1 MVKGQQRQEMERKL
15 YAGFAEVNVVAINPN
30 RKQLNELLGKE
41 DSDDDKEIEYV
52 DEYQDTPRVR
62 IAVWLQ
68 DKAKR
73 LFVHSFNILKKERT
87 NKDGNKYQYINSVQS
102 TSWADEDTNLQTWF
116 TNFTDKEKNVT
127 GDKTYRKALIGE
139 EELASLIRAWLGRLN
154 FNKED
159 TDVTVDTAPLFKG
172 NFKELQSQIGGDF
185 DKSFVVL
192 LGVRTVEPKE
202 GEEGET
208 KQYQAVYGKSF
219 LQDQFMKYINN
230 GLKFPNDYTKKTW
243 AKFKEEVEGEYGAG
257 PNFYYEFEPVAE
269 YDRDRDLA
277 SSSTKKKDLVQE
289 DNGY

>member
-1 MVKGQQRQEMERKL
+1 MVKGQQRQETERKL
-15 YAGFAEVNVVAINPN
+15 YAGFAEVRVVAINPN

-41 DSDDDKEIEYV
+41 DSNEDKEIDYV
-52 DEYQDTPRVR
+52 DEYQDVPRVR

-68 DKAKR
+68 DSQKR
-73 LFVHSFNILKKERT
+73 LYVHSFNILNKERT
-87 NKDGNKYQYINSVQS
+87 NKEGNKYQFINSVQS
-102 TSWADEDTNLQTWF
+102 TSWADEEANLQTWF
-116 TNFTDKEKNVT
+116 TNFTDKEKNAL
-127 GDKTYRKALIGE
+127 GAKTYRKALIGE

-185 DKSFVVL
+185 DTSFVVL

-219 LQDQFMKYINN
+219 LQAQFMKYINL
-230 GLKFPNDYTKKTW
+230 GLKFPNDYTKKAW

-257 PNFYYEFEPVAE
+257 PNFYYEFEQVAE
-269 YDRDRDLA
+269 YNKEKDLA
-277 SSSTKKKDLVQE
+277 ASAEKKKDLVAE
-289 DNGY
+289 DSKY